1 MKIQSPST
9 SFLNQ
14 TQQTGNKLAE
24 QLATGK
30 KINSAADDAA
40 ALQIIDRLTSQ
51 QDGYG
56 QAVSNAYDGISYSQA
71 TESNL
76 SGVNDAVSRIRE
88 LSIQAGSGALND
100 NDRAALQDEVV
111 QLQSQITDTFENAS
125 FGGKP
130 LFDGQAVSF
139 QVGPDANTTQSVTPG
154 NGSIASVVAGIDI
167 STQAGA
173 QAAIDISDQAADE
186 INSQRAELGAF
197 ENTLSST
204 IRGLGEQN
212 ENIAASKSRIQDT
225 DYAQAISQQ
234 VSNDILAQAS
244 IALRGQANQSAE
256 SILGLL

>member
-14 TQQTGNKLAE
+14 AQQTSNKLAE

-30 KINSAADDAA
+30 KVNSAADDAA

-51 QDGYG
+51 QDGYS
-56 QAVSNAYDGISYSQA
+56 QAINNAYDGISYSQV

-88 LSIQAGSGALND
+88 LSIQAGNGALTD
-100 NDRAALQDEVV
+100 NDRAALQEEVS
-111 QLQSQITDTFENAS
+111 QLQTQISETFENAS

-130 LFDGQAVSF
+130 LFDGQSVSF
-139 QVGPDANTTQSVTPG
+139 QVGPDANTTQTTTPSD
-154 NGSIASVVAGIDI
+154 GSFATVISTIDI

-186 INSQRAELGAF
+186 INAQRAELGAF
-197 ENTLSST
+197 QNTLAST
-204 IRGLGEQN
+204 IKGLGTQQ
-212 ENIAASKSRIQDT
+212 ENIAASQSRIEDT

-234 VSNDILAQAS
+234 ISNDILSQAS

>member
-1 MKIQSPST
+1 MKIQSPAT

-14 TQQTGNKLAE
+14 TQQTSNKLAE

-30 KINSAADDAA
+30 KVNSAADDAA

-51 QDGYG
+51 QDGYS
-56 QAVSNAYDGISYSQA
+56 QAVNNAYDGISYSQA

-88 LSIQAGSGALND
+88 LSIQAGNGALND
-100 NDRAALQDEVV
+100 SDRASLQEEVV
-111 QLQSQITDTFENAS
+111 QLQSQITETFENAS

-130 LFDGQAVSF
+130 LFDGQSVSF
-139 QVGPDANTTQSVTPG
+139 QVGPDANTTQTTTPSD
-154 NGSIASVVAGIDI
+154 GSFASVISTIDI

-173 QAAIDISDQAADE
+173 QAAIDISDQAAEE
-186 INSQRAELGAF
+186 INAQRAELGAF
-197 ENTLSST
+197 QNTLAST
-204 IRGLGEQN
+204 IKGLGTQQT
-212 ENIAASKSRIQDT
+212 NIAASQSRIQDT

-234 VSNDILAQAS
+234 ASNDILAQAS

-256 SILGLL
+256 SILSLL

>member
-1 MKIQSPST
+1 MKIQSPAT
-9 SFLNQ
+9 NFLNQ
-14 TQQTGNKLAE
+14 TQQTSNKLAE

-30 KINSAADDAA
+30 KVNSAADDAA

-56 QAVSNAYDGISYSQA
+56 QAVRNAYDGISYSQV
-71 TESNL
+71 TESSL

-100 NDRAALQDEVV
+100 SDRAALQEEVV
-111 QLQSQITDTFENAS
+111 QLQSQINETFENAS

-130 LFDGQAVSF
+130 LFDGQPVSF
-139 QVGPDANTTQSVTPG
+139 QVGPDANTTQTTTPSD
-154 NGSIASVVAGIDI
+154 GSFASVISTIDI

-173 QAAIDISDQAADE
+173 QAAIDISDQAAEE
-186 INSQRAELGAF
+186 INGQRAELGAF
-197 ENTLSST
+197 QNTLAST
-204 IRGLGEQN
+204 IKRLGTQQT
-212 ENIAASKSRIQDT
+212 NIAASQSRIQDT

-234 VSNDILAQAS
+234 ASNDILAQAS